1 MKTIS
6 TKIKLKPN
14 SISKVWEWSK
24 ELNARKEEVLE
35 TLRNETVVFEAAFL
49 DEVSETEAYLIYV
62 MQIKDIDQCHK
73 AVKESVLPIDAYH
86 QNFKKETWDGGKRLE
101 TLIAFN
107 VEV

>member
-1 MKTIS
+1 MRTICK
-6 TKIKLKPN
+6 KIKLKPN
-14 SISKVWEWSK
+14 SIGKVWEWSK

-49 DEVSETEAYLIYV
+49 DEVSETVAYLIYV
-62 MQIKDIDQCHK
+62 MQIKDLDQCHK

-86 QNFKKETWDGGKRLE
+86 QNFGIETWENKKKLE

-107 VEV
+107 VE